1 MGPPV
6 RQRCTR
12 PHPPRSAALPGGTE
26 PAPEL
31 RAPRPI
37 LVWTSCRSSRCSSSA
52 MRMTSSYTPSLVA
65 LRIADEGIADR
76 IESRLPREHLGVG
89 DLRAA
94 GSQLDGLSLDHGRHV
109 RSQRTG
115 RNQGSRGLVI
125 ARSRTMAVVRWYPSV
140 SSSTAT
146 PAAARGASS
155 ARDKAE
161 SSVLQEVGM
170 TCTRRDRPPSLARRP
185 AYGSRR
191 SPWRSGGRDPAGRA
205 AEAGSRKSC
214 V

>member
-1 MGPPV
+1 
-6 RQRCTR
+6 
-12 PHPPRSAALPGGTE
+12 
-26 PAPEL
+26 
-31 RAPRPI
+31 
-37 LVWTSCRSSRCSSSA
+37 
-52 MRMTSSYTPSLVA
+52 MRMTSSYTPSLVILMIRWMISSLTAHHLQGFLDAEPSFA